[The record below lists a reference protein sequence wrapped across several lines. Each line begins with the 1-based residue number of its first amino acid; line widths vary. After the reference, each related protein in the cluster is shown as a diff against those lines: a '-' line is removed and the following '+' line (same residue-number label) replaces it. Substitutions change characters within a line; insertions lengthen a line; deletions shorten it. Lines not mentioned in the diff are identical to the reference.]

1 MTGIPPIVPPGLQEP
16 EPLRSRW
23 WVYVED
29 ALIVFL
35 GIGVLWLSV
44 LRISGPG
51 VLVAQIVALAAMVA
65 IMVVRVRRLLSGR
78 RRAEDEA
85 RKL

>member
-16 EPLRSRW
+16 GPPGSRW

-35 GIGVLWLSV
+35 GIGVLGLSV

-51 VLVAQIVALAAMVA
+51 VLVAQIVALVAMVA
-65 IMVVRVRRLLSGR
+65 IMVVRLRRLLSGR